1 VATHVWLQLGVTVI
15 LCHSLIIE
23 QAGGNF
29 FAD

>member
-1 VATHVWLQLGVTVI
+1 VATHVWLQLGVTVM
-15 LCHSLIIE
+15 IIE